1 MNESIPTVK
10 AENISF
16 FYGATRALENLSL
29 TIMPG
34 ILTGLIGPDGVGKS
48 TFLSLCAGA
57 VKIRSGNLEILGGDI
72 RSASHRQACC
82 PQIAYMPQGSAKIF
96 ISP

>member
-16 FYGATRALENLSL
+16 SYGATRALENLSL

-34 ILTGLIGPDGVGKS
+34 YYIL
-48 TFLSLCAGA
+48 
-57 VKIRSGNLEILGGDI
+57 
-72 RSASHRQACC
+72 
-82 PQIAYMPQGSAKIF
+82 
-96 ISP
+96 